1 MSSTI
6 FQPLADLVAD
16 TIEALACDEP
26 VIAYGTDPGMAGVDR
41 LPVAICGLPNLE
53 RIDVD
58 QPESQFGSYDWTIQF
73 DVTFLF
79 DLGDTQTAQ
88 AQALDTIEKFVLAID
103 AATLSASDP
112 MIVDAKVTRSEPGEV
127 VDSTRPMLSYTCTLR
142 VLKFQT

>member
-6 FQPLADLVAD
+6 FQPLADLVAS
-16 TIEALACDEP
+16 TIEGLACDEP
-26 VIAYGTDPGMAGVDR
+26 VIAYGTDPGLAGVDR
-41 LPVAICGLPNLE
+41 LPVAICGLPSLE

-58 QPESQFGSYDWTIQF
+58 QPESQLGSYDWTIQF

-88 AQALDTIEKFVLAID
+88 SQALDTLERFVLAID
-103 AATLSASDP
+103 GAALSASNP
-112 MIVDAKVTRSEPGEV
+112 SIVDAKVTRSEPGEI
-127 VDSTRPMLSYTCTLR
+127 VDSARPMLSYTCTLR